1 MPVNVCGHLNI
12 RVSHVF
18 LNVFQRKSVIQKQ
31 ARAAM
36 PEFMETN
43 MRQMVVFQKKRKMG
57 GYIVRRKRLAVG
69 PLEDKIILLIF
80 IAAELAIYPLSGF
93 CLEKNSLASCVKGK
107 ERWLEL
113 FFVLSLQTAVVTFDT
128 VCLIVSRPAVKSTLS
143 HFRPRTSLRRI
154 PYRAVIF
161 TRG

>member
-80 IAAELAIYPLSGF
+80 IASELAIYPLIGF
-93 CLEKNSLASCVKGK
+93 CLEKNFSGFLCQRERTVAGAVFRLVFAYGSCD
-107 ERWLEL
+107 L
-113 FFVLSLQTAVVTFDT
+113 
-128 VCLIVSRPAVKSTLS
+128 
-143 HFRPRTSLRRI
+143 
-154 PYRAVIF
+154 
-161 TRG
+161 

>member
-80 IAAELAIYPLSGF
+80 IAAELAIYPLIGF
-93 CLEKNSLASCVKGK
+93 GLEKNFSGFLRQRERTVAGTVFRLVFADGSCD
-107 ERWLEL
+107 L
-113 FFVLSLQTAVVTFDT
+113 
-128 VCLIVSRPAVKSTLS
+128 
-143 HFRPRTSLRRI
+143 
-154 PYRAVIF
+154 
-161 TRG
+161 

>member
-1 MPVNVCGHLNI
+1 
-12 RVSHVF
+12 
-18 LNVFQRKSVIQKQ
+18 
-31 ARAAM
+31 M

-80 IAAELAIYPLSGF
+80 IAAELAIYPLIGF
-93 CLEKNSLASCVKGK
+93 FALRKISLASCVKGK

-113 FFVLSLQTAVVTFDT
+113 FFVLSLHSTFSRYIGNT
-128 VCLIVSRPAVKSTLS
+128 LPILIFSYILILVKFQST
-143 HFRPRTSLRRI
+143 FLRK
-154 PYRAVIF
+154 
-161 TRG
+161 